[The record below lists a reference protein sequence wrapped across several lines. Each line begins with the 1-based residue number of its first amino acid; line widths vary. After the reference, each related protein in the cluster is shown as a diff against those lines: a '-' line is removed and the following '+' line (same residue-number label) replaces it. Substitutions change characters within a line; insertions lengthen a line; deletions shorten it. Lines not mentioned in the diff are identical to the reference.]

1 MRASWRLESG
11 LSLLLDEEWTAATV
25 RAMAATAAAP
35 MRNMRLCSG
44 VIDVAVNMVLW
55 SLVNDDTW

>member
-1 MRASWRLESG
+1 LESG